1 MYGAIRVNPSNRGDA
16 QPGQAPRTTR
26 KRTQMRANVLL
37 AGSPAPHRHPPQ
49 GLAKEQ
55 GHERANTLLGV
66 SAVVPEAAHMS
77 GHEHESE
84 RRRRAD

>member
-1 MYGAIRVNPSNRGDA
+1 
-16 QPGQAPRTTR
+16 
-26 KRTQMRANVLL
+26 MRANVLL

-55 GHERANTLLGV
+55 GHEWANTLLGV
-66 SAVVPEAAHMS
+66 SAVVPEAAHILHMS
-77 GHEHESE
+77 GREHESE